1 MKSSFKVTELFTKY
15 FIFNRYEGLRSMD
28 LRRVITQLKQDYSRQ
43 VGPRPV
49 RPACRLFRS
58 WIDMSVDMPEVA
70 GENDEEEESSSGETS
85 GSAGSAI
92 DKESLAASILPLPLF
107 QPTDKKQFVQ
117 LYQLSRR
124 LPQLLHYYLCQH
136 IFPATMNFQEV
147 IVSIYGHKICL
158 FICLTPCCLSF
169 SYRFRRVSVSELIYL
184 NTDKNQRLWT

>member
-1 MKSSFKVTELFTKY
+1 
-15 FIFNRYEGLRSMD
+15 MD

-49 RPACRLFRS
+49 RPACRLFGS
-58 WIDMSVDMPEVA
+58 WINLSVEMPEVS
-70 GENDEEEESSSGETS
+70 GENEEEDESSSGQ
-85 GSAGSAI
+85 AGGPARSI
-92 DKESLAASILPLPLF
+92 VDKEALAASILPLPLF

-147 IVSIYGHKICL
+147 
-158 FICLTPCCLSF
+158 
-169 SYRFRRVSVSELIYL
+169 
-184 NTDKNQRLWT
+184 